1 MKKISVFLFIFVFS
15 IGVFAQKDEKNKT
28 VNSEKQTSDPIELAK
43 KAFAAHGGEKFKNM
57 KTLIVKGSGDVSGSP
72 TQNFPMTFET
82 VFSGDKYR
90 FELNSVQ
97 SFKQVYD
104 GQQTY
109 SSVPNFTLPPINR
122 LGLPLLQKLDEKDFK
137 VSELPEKN
145 KKKTGFRITSPEG
158 YYTDFFLDE
167 KTFEV
172 KSYESSYDFNGRN
185 VTTSVEIDK
194 LKEVEGV
201 KIPEKYAQRF
211 ELGFTIYSTFKAK
224 EILVNTPVADD
235 VFKL

>member
-1 MKKISVFLFIFVFS
+1 MKKISILLFILAFS

-28 VNSEKQTSDPIELAK
+28 EKQTVEPIELAK
-43 KAFAAHGGEKFKNM
+43 KAFAAHGGEKFRNM
-57 KTLIVKGSGDVSGSP
+57 KTLIVRGSGDISGSP
-72 TQNFPMTFET
+72 TQVFPMTFET
-82 VFSGDKYR
+82 IFSGEKYL
-90 FELNSVQ
+90 FELKSIQ
-97 SFKQVYD
+97 AFKQVYD

-109 SSVPNFTLPPINR
+109 STAQGYSLPPVNR
-122 LGLPLLQKLDEKDFK
+122 LGLPLLQRMDEKGFE
-137 VSELPEKN
+137 VSALHEKY

-172 KSYESSYDFNGRN
+172 KGYESSYTRYERE
-185 VTTSVEIDK
+185 VTTAVEIDK

-201 KIPEKYAQRF
+201 KIPEKYAQRL
-211 ELGFTIYSTFKAK
+211 EVGVTIYSTFKAK